1 MAIDFETERAL
12 EARAESIRTRR
23 GEELR
28 MARDARSYVGEDSP
42 KPMGWRHKSV
52 MPLRGLFRFAEIES

>member
-23 GEELR
+23 GQDTRHYLG
-28 MARDARSYVGEDSP
+28 DDSP
-42 KPMGWRHKSV
+42 KRRSWRHKSL
-52 MPLRGLFRFAEIES
+52 MPLRDVFSFAEIES

>member
-28 MARDARSYVGEDSP
+28 MARDTRRYLGEESP
-42 KPMGWRHKSV
+42 KRMGWRQKSI
-52 MPLRGLFRFAEIES
+52 MPLRGIFRFAEIES

>member
-28 MARDARSYVGEDSP
+28 IAQDTRHYLGDDSP
-42 KPMGWRHKSV
+42 KRRSWRHKSL
-52 MPLRGLFRFAEIES
+52 MPLRDVFSFAEIES